1 MQPVSFFR
9 RSALRNPA
17 AVAVEDAAR
26 QLTYAELSAAAE
38 ALAAELQALD
48 PEPGSRVGICAYNSL
63 EHLVAWLATLLAG
76 KVWVPLYPR
85 NGAGEIARC
94 VDFTGVSI
102 LCLDEAGEA
111 AAVEAPARHRIPL
124 TPLGRPGALA
134 ELLARRAGQRP
145 APVALP
151 LGGTQAIKFTGGSTG
166 VPKGVMQTLRAWNT
180 GIVSQIEALRLGP
193 ASRTLAAAPI
203 THGTS
208 TYLLPTLAR
217 GGTLVISDRAK
228 PPEILRLLAE
238 RRITTVF
245 LAPTTIYGLLEDG
258 GAAPGACPAL
268 DRLVYGAG
276 PMRPE
281 AIARAIEAFGPVL
294 GASYG
299 QTEAPQIITFIGPE
313 ELAQPA
319 LQASVG
325 RASLL
330 TEVAVCDPESGVPLP
345 PGEVG
350 EVRVGGDLV
359 MAGYWRQPAKT
370 AETLVDGWLCTGD
383 TGLLDE
389 RGYLFLKGRLRDVV
403 ISGGFNVYPADV
415 EPVLGRHPAVADCAV
430 YGVPDAKW
438 GEAVHA
444 AVQLRPGAEADAA
457 ALIAHV
463 RAELGPVRAPKRVVF
478 HAELPRN
485 AYGKILKDRLVALDA
500 EMETQA

>member
-1 MQPVSFFR
+1 MQPISFFR
-9 RSALRNPA
+9 RSVLRNPDA
-17 AVAVEDAAR
+17 IAVEDGHR
-26 QLTYAELSAAAE
+26 SLTYLELSEVAE
-38 ALAAELQALD
+38 AFAAGLQDLD

-63 EHLVAWLATLLAG
+63 EHLVAWLGTLLAG

-85 NGAGEIARC
+85 NGPAEIGRC
-94 VDFTGVSI
+94 ADFTEATI

-111 AAVEAPARHRIPL
+111 AAAEAGVRHRIRL
-124 TPLGRPGALA
+124 SHLDRPGPLA
-134 ELLARRAGQRP
+134 DLLERYKGRRP
-145 APVALP
+145 ARVDLP

-166 VPKGVMQTLRAWNT
+166 LPKGVMQTLRAWNS
-180 GIVSQIEALRLGP
+180 GIVSQMEALRLGP
-193 ASRTLAAAPI
+193 QSRMLAAAPI

-208 TYLLPTLAR
+208 TYVLPTLGR
-217 GGTLVISDRAK
+217 GGTVVISDRAR
-228 PPEILRLLAE
+228 PQEILQTLAE

-258 GAAPGACPAL
+258 AAVPGACPAL

-281 AIARAIEAFGPVL
+281 AIERAIAAFGPVL

-299 QTEAPQIITFIGPE
+299 QTEAPQIITFINPE

-325 RASLL
+325 RPSLL
-330 TEVAVCDPESGVPLP
+330 TEVAVCDPATGAFLP

-350 EVRVGGDLV
+350 EVRVAGDLV
-359 MAGYWRQPAKT
+359 MAGYWRQPEKT

-383 TGLLDE
+383 TGYLDE
-389 RGYLFLKGRLRDVV
+389 GGYLFLKGRLRDVV

-430 YGVPDAKW
+430 YGVPHPKW

-444 AVQLRPGAEADAA
+444 AVQLREGSNVVAEE
-457 ALIAHV
+457 LIAHV
-463 RAELGPVRAPKRVVF
+463 RAELGPVRAPKQVVF
-478 HAELPRN
+478 HDELPRN
-485 AYGKILKDRLVALDA
+485 AYGKILKDRLVDLDPQKEEA
-500 EMETQA
+500 